1 MKTSLSNLS
10 ARLVDIGK
18 AAAFVL
24 ISSTGL
30 AIVTSQSA
38 AQSLDDIALNVYKEE
53 TCGCCVGWIEHMK
66 EHSFES
72 TIFHPKNLNSVK
84 AELGIKT
91 EWQSCHTAVTEEGFL
106 FEGHIPAK
114 FIVAFL
120 AEPPAN
126 ALGLAVPGM
135 PIGGPGMEMG
145 DRFTPYDIL
154 LMKKDGSSEIFA
166 SIKSKADQ

>member
-18 AAAFVL
+18 ATTFVL

-30 AIVTSQSA
+30 AIVASQSA

-53 TCGCCVGWIEHMK
+53 TCGCCVGWIKHMK

-84 AELGIKT
+84 A
-91 EWQSCHTAVTEEGFL
+91 
-106 FEGHIPAK
+106 
-114 FIVAFL
+114 
-120 AEPPAN
+120 
-126 ALGLAVPGM
+126 
-135 PIGGPGMEMG
+135 
-145 DRFTPYDIL
+145 
-154 LMKKDGSSEIFA
+154 
-166 SIKSKADQ
+166 

>member
-1 MKTSLSNLS
+1 MKPTLSSLLT
-10 ARLVDIGK
+10 RLVTTGK
-18 AAAFVL
+18 AAAFIL
-24 ISSTGL
+24 ISTAGL
-30 AIVTSQSA
+30 AIITNHSA
-38 AQSLDDIALNVYKEE
+38 AQSLDGIALNVYKEE

-72 TIFHPKNLNSVK
+72 SIFHPKNLNSVK

-91 EWQSCHTAVTEEGFL
+91 EWQSCHTAVTKEGFL

-114 FIVAFL
+114 FITAFL

-126 ALGLAVPGM
+126 SLGLAVPGM

-154 LMKKDGSSEIFA
+154 LMMKDGSSEIFA